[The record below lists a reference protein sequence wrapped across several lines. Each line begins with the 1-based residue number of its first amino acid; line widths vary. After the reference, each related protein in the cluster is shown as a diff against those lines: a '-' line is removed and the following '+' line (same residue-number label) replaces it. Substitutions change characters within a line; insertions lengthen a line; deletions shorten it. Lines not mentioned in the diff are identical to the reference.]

1 MANARL
7 VIGIV
12 GSPIRR
18 ELVIEIRT
26 LVGELGG
33 TQPVD
38 RLGARLGADFRHL
51 VADLVDRGL
60 PRNPGPLAIYQFHRV
75 AKATVAM
82 NQLAGRSTLRAMR
95 PTVDRAFPAR
105 LLANPH
111 SVRHFGYHRAPH
123 GAVGAD
129 ILANGGP
136 ADIRTG
142 GFGFLHAGKR
152 QCTDC
157 CKAAGDET
165 GTAQEST
172 TIETNARLTA
182 DCRCKT
188 ASTRLALCSFDQHGS
203 ASLSSDTG

>member
-1 MANARL
+1 
-7 VIGIV
+7 
-12 GSPIRR
+12 
-18 ELVIEIRT
+18 
-26 LVGELGG
+26 
-33 TQPVD
+33 
-38 RLGARLGADFRHL
+38 
-51 VADLVDRGL
+51 
-60 PRNPGPLAIYQFHRV
+60 
-75 AKATVAM
+75 
-82 NQLAGRSTLRAMR
+82 
-95 PTVDRAFPAR
+95 
-105 LLANPH
+105 
-111 SVRHFGYHRAPH
+111 
-123 GAVGAD
+123 VGAD

-142 GFGFLHAGKR
+142 GFGFLHAGER

-157 CKAAGDET
+157 CKAAGNEA